1 MAPQADN
8 IFGKEII
15 MNRVTGTA
23 LALALSLPGAVVFAE
38 KPVPTAAAPAPQ
50 ARPAADGAGLG
61 VAVEVLPPALA
72 AQLPDSVPRGQ
83 GVLIGRVEPNSPA
96 EAAGLKRYDLLL
108 SYDDQKL
115 FSPEQLSRLVA
126 ADQAGRLVKLQLA
139 RAGQLRTV
147 QVALGQG
154 APQPIMPGPWRA
166 LPFHSPHG
174 VFPFMP
180 QQRRET
186 AMRGFELESLKIE
199 RLEGDRYRAAIEYL
213 APDGDKRS
221 HVFEGA
227 RDELREQIGQS
238 EDLPP
243 TGRRYLLNAL
253 NLRSGWPMPPFMG
266 PFDFDA
272 LMHKW
277 RKGGWM
283 PY

>member
-1 MAPQADN
+1 
-8 IFGKEII
+8 
-15 MNRVTGTA
+15 MNRITGTA
-23 LALALSLPGAVVFAE
+23 LALVLSLPGAVGFAE
-38 KPVPTAAAPAPQ
+38 QPVPTAAAQAPQ
-50 ARPAADGAGLG
+50 DRPAAGGARLG
-61 VAVEVLPPALA
+61 VAVEALPTALA

-83 GVLIGRVEPNSPA
+83 GVLIGRVEPDSPA

-115 FSPEQLSRLVA
+115 FSPHQLSRLVA
-126 ADQAGRLVKLQLA
+126 ADQAGRSVTLQLA

-147 QVALGQG
+147 QVALGQSG
-154 APQPIMPGPWRA
+154 PQPIMPGPWRA
-166 LPFHSPHG
+166 QPFHSPHG
-174 VFPFMP
+174 AFPFMP
-180 QQRRET
+180 RQRRET
-186 AMRGFELESLKIE
+186 ATRGFEFESLKVE
-199 RLEGDRYRAAIEYL
+199 RIEGDRYRAAIEYL

-243 TGRRYLLNAL
+243 AGRNHLLNAL
-253 NLRSGWPMPPFMG
+253 SLKGGCPMPPFMG
-266 PFDFDA
+266 PFDFDE

-277 RKGGWM
+277 REGGWM